1 MPSCNAIA
9 QNQSTGVAG
18 IGLFFAQ
25 LGAVDLVDL
34 ALEGCTP
41 VVLEIHLA
49 RKFHKFGIKL
59 TLPLFIANR
68 IFNGP
73 KRLIHA
79 LEICIPLLLHGKR
92 KIPQDLAQQSG
103 ARQLQL

>member
-1 MPSCNAIA
+1 M
-9 QNQSTGVAG
+9 QNHSTGVAG
-18 IGLFFAQ
+18 VGLFFAQ
-25 LGAVDLVDL
+25 LRAVGLVDL

-59 TLPLFIANR
+59 ALPLLIADG

-73 KRLIHA
+73 KLLIHA
-79 LEICIPLLLHGKR
+79 L
-92 KIPQDLAQQSG
+92 KI
-103 ARQLQL
+103 